1 MHLMTKFALLIAAAA
16 TLAAAPAV
24 AKPKHGKHG
33 NHQMHGAYGA
43 WGNSCPPGLAKK
55 RNGCLPPGQ
64 AKKRWSRGDRWS
76 GNYGTRWSYN
86 QVPYDYRSRYNL
98 DPTDRYYYGD
108 GYIYQVDPK
117 TMLIQQVLSAIL
129 R

>member
-16 TLAAAPAV
+16 TLAAAPTV

-33 NHQMHGAYGA
+33 NHQMQGAYGA
-43 WGNSCPPGLAKK
+43 WGNNCPPGLAKK
-55 RNGCLPPGQ
+55 NNGCLPPGQ
-64 AKKRWSRGDRWS
+64 AKKMYNLGQRWPGD
-76 GNYGTRWSYN
+76 YGTRWSYN

-98 DPTDRYYYGD
+98 DPNDRYYYGD

-117 TMLIQQVLSAIL
+117 TQLIQQVLSAIL